1 MINKIENYI
10 IESNTCNYKIRE
22 MIKNNCMLKV
32 EEEKEI
38 AEIRKKYDKL
48 KSQSATI
55 KYPTLELTEEEL
67 EEVKSKLSEDSYIT
81 LNVCIDEIEDED
93 NDDKEYI
100 DENMIY
106 TCMIKEMCEVGLL
119 KTYIS
124 EVNLQWIK
132 DNIQN
137 KVISKLN
144 SKLKSV
150 YDLELNDLNVNLDIT
165 LDIDYLLN
173 LLKGEA
179 K

>member
-10 IESNTCNYKIRE
+10 IESNACDYKIRE
-22 MIKNNCMLKV
+22 MIKNNCMLNI

-67 EEVKSKLSEDSYIT
+67 EEVKSKLSEDSYII
-81 LNVCIDEIEDED
+81 LNVC
-93 NDDKEYI
+93 I

-106 TCMIKEMCEVGLL
+106 TCRIKEMCEVELL
-119 KTYIS
+119 KNYIS
-124 EVNLQWIK
+124 DDNLQWIK

-173 LLKGEA
+173 LLKGEV